1 MENVNV
7 TGSHLTYPW
16 QPSWLSVSH
25 FVCCC
30 FGCHVC
36 LLPLLELVRWDM
48 SHGLR
53 LGLPEPHG
61 WKCEPH
67 WCFDYQSECS
77 PIYGLRIHWLTS
89 GSLVLSLA
97 GHWIIKLR
105 TQIWELTDKWDSLL
119 DPIPNSTVSK
129 FKSLTFIY
137 LIPGVVNSIS
147 IYRTGGKFTYFLSWA
162 GPPAGPLAFRCDTMP
177 EYYVL

>member
-1 MENVNV
+1 MF
-7 TGSHLTYPW
+7 SHL
-16 QPSWLSVSH
+16 
-25 FVCCC
+25 
-30 FGCHVC
+30 
-36 LLPLLELVRWDM
+36 LLED
-48 SHGLR
+48 
-53 LGLPEPHG
+53 
-61 WKCEPH
+61 
-67 WCFDYQSECS
+67 
-77 PIYGLRIHWLTS
+77 
-89 GSLVLSLA
+89 SLA
-97 GHWIIKLR
+97 DLWEPCALIGWPLDH
-105 TQIWELTDKWDSLL
+105 QVEDSIWELTDKWDSLL